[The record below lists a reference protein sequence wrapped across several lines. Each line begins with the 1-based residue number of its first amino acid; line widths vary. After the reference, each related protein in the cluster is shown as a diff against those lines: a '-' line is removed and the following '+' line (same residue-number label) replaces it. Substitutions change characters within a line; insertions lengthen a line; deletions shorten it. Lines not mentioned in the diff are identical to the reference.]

1 MVFRGQAAGVE
12 GHRRSCLP
20 QAQDFAHKAR
30 HQFEEGTNMRKTFW
44 LAGVTVL
51 ALANPATAADSIKIG
66 FVSTFSGPTAVI
78 GNDMRNSFELALDHM
93 GRKMGG
99 LPVEVIYEDDG
110 QKPDVGKQKTEKLV
124 QSDHVDF
131 IAGYIWSNVLLA
143 SLKTAVDS
151 QTFLISANAGPSQLA
166 GELCSPYV
174 FSTSWQNDQTPEAMG
189 LYMNQKGV
197 KSVFLIGPNYAAGKD
212 MLAGVKSSFK
222 GQVLGEEYT
231 VWPSQLDFSAELSK
245 AKASKAES
253 IFVFYPGAAGVQ
265 FLNQYVQAGLKDQ
278 MPLYTAFTIDELSLP
293 LQKENALGIPGAQEW
308 VNDLPNEQNKTFVA
322 DYRKKYPGLRPTY
335 YGAQAYD
342 AAQLINSAVV
352 AVKGDMSK
360 KDAMK
365 AEMEK
370 ADFKSLRGPF
380 KYGANHIPI
389 QNFYLQDVVKD
400 ADGALSLKT
409 VSTIVKDNQ
418 DRFHDKCP
426 MK

>member
-1 MVFRGQAAGVE
+1 
-12 GHRRSCLP
+12 
-20 QAQDFAHKAR
+20 
-30 HQFEEGTNMRKTFW
+30 MRTALW
-44 LAGVTVL
+44 LAGAAWL
-51 ALANPATAADSIKIG
+51 ALGSSAMSADSIKIG

-78 GNDMRNSFELALDHM
+78 GNDMRNSFELALDHL
-93 GRKMGG
+93 GRKMDGK
-99 LPVEVIYEDDG
+99 PVEVIYEDDQ
-110 QKPDVGKQKTEKLV
+110 QKPDIGKQKTEKLV
-124 QSDHVDF
+124 QSDKVDF
-131 IAGYIWSNVLLA
+131 IVGYIWSNVLLA

-166 GELCSPYV
+166 GELCAPYV
-174 FSTSWQNDQTPEAMG
+174 FSTSWQNDQTPQAMG

-212 MLAGVKSSFK
+212 MLAGVKSTFK
-222 GQVLGEEYT
+222 GEVVGEEYT
-231 VWPSQLDFSAELSK
+231 VWPSQLDFSAELTK
-245 AKASKAES
+245 ARNSKAES

-265 FLNQYVQAGLKDQ
+265 FLNQYVQAGLKQ
-278 MPLYTAFTIDELSLP
+278 QIPLYTAFTIDELSLP
-293 LQKENALGIPGAQEW
+293 LQKDNALGVPGAQEW
-308 VNDLPNEQNKTFVA
+308 VNDLPNEQNKKFVE

-342 AAQLINSAVV
+342 AAQLVNGAVV
-352 AVKGDMSK
+352 AVKGDVAK

-365 AEMEK
+365 AAMEK
-370 ADFKSLRGPF
+370 ADFKSLRGSF
-380 KYGANHIPI
+380 KYGNNHIPI

-409 VSTIVKDNQ
+409 VATIVKDDQ